1 MARENHW
8 ANMSVPINN
17 DMLADIKELH
27 EALYYMYSQ
36 HKCGC
41 GNPAC
46 NRCVDDSEN
55 GEVLHRIGEKYHETE
70 VWKEN

>member
-27 EALYYMYSQ
+27 EALYYMY
-36 HKCGC
+36 
-41 GNPAC
+41 
-46 NRCVDDSEN
+46 
-55 GEVLHRIGEKYHETE
+55 
-70 VWKEN
+70 